1 MPSLY
6 PLYADKWCGMRRTT
20 QTALLLVAGL
30 CPGTA
35 VMAAADNLEP
45 VEQAVGD
52 INPLSRSLRE
62 IHVGLGQPGDFEQV
76 YRVPGTDRLMRIQGG
91 LYAVFRQSDYAQTEA
106 GAFPIVSADTV
117 FHIGPPPALFMTGVS
132 EEAGAAREFEGRID
146 ALPLAIAP
154 IPPVRLAAADNG
166 SRRLATSSP
175 RSEPP
180 REATPSARATI
191 VSDPGYRAARL
202 RMLMRQ
208 AAISRRWRQPG
219 S

>member
-1 MPSLY
+1 MPPLY
-6 PLYADKWCGMRRTT
+6 PVYADKWCGMRRTT
-20 QTALLLVAGL
+20 QTALLLVVGL
-30 CPGTA
+30 GPSTA

-62 IHVGLGQPGDFEQV
+62 IHVGLGQPSDFEQV

-91 LYAVFRQSDYAQTEA
+91 LYAVFRQSDYAQTGA
-106 GAFPIVSADTV
+106 GPLPLVSADTV
-117 FHIGPPPALFMTGVS
+117 FHIGPPLALFTTQVS
-132 EEAGAAREFEGRID
+132 EQADAAQEFEGRID
-146 ALPLAIAP
+146 ARPLASAP
-154 IPPVRLAAADNG
+154 IPPVRIAAADTVP
-166 SRRLATSSP
+166 RRLATSPP
-175 RSEPP
+175 RPEPP
-180 REATPSARATI
+180 HGTTPSARATI

-208 AAISRRWRQPG
+208 AAIARRWRQPG